1 VQAIFSTTVTGG
13 KRMKKM
19 HLLVALLAV
28 SLPDAYATSH
38 HGGHRAGRGAS
49 TWDSN
54 CLHPRLDK
62 VQPARLATVAPG
74 SAFSF
79 LIYNIEDPKHVSVE
93 VKRQPVDV
101 KFEFKDPFYVVRG
114 KIPPNLSNTAA
125 RIDVKINAK
134 ASSCRAAEGWLIKIS
149 EK

>member
-1 VQAIFSTTVTGG
+1 MIKILILAALFVVT
-13 KRMKKM
+13 
-19 HLLVALLAV
+19 
-28 SLPDAYATSH
+28 LPNSYAASH
-38 HGGHRAGRGAS
+38 HSGHRGGRAAS
-49 TWDSN
+49 TWDTT

-62 VQPARLATVAPG
+62 LQPAHLATVAPG

-79 LIYNIEDPKHVSVE
+79 IIYNIEDPKHVTVE

-101 KFEFKDPFYVVRG
+101 SFESKDSFYIVKG
-114 KIPPNLSNTAA
+114 KIPADLSNTAA

-134 ASSCRAAEGWLIKIS
+134 ASACRAAEGWLIKVS

>member
-1 VQAIFSTTVTGG
+1 
-13 KRMKKM
+13 MKKI
-19 HLLVALLAV
+19 LILAALFAV
-28 SLPDAYATSH
+28 SLPNAQAASH
-38 HGGHRAGRGAS
+38 HSGHRAGRAAS
-49 TWDSN
+49 TWDTT

-62 VQPARLATVAPG
+62 VQPAHLATVAPG

-101 KFEFKDPFYVVRG
+101 TFELKDTFYLVKG
-114 KIPPNLSNTAA
+114 KLPSTLSNTAA
-125 RIDVKINAK
+125 RIDIKINAK
-134 ASSCRAAEGWLIKIS
+134 ASACRAADGWLIKIS